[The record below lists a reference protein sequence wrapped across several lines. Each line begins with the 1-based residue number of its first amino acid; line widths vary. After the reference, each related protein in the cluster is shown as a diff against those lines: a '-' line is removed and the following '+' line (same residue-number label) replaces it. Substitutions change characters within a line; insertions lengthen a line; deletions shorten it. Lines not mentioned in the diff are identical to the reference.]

1 MVNKRTYLFGTILS
15 ISGLLVADDAAMK
28 MAFVA
33 FGGFLAVAYT
43 FNKDRE

>member
-15 ISGLLVADDAAMK
+15 IIGLLVADEATTK
-28 MAFVA
+28 LAFVA
-33 FGGFLAVAYT
+33 FGGFLAVTYT